1 PRRRNLRCRRR
12 RWHSAHM
19 RRRVPRTGGRMA
31 LLPFQAHHQASSTT
45 TSPPSTDSICS
56 SSRRLSDR
64 ALTSSLIDSNALL
77 IIWKNVATR
86 MEQLILERPHHA
98 RVLIVGLARLLD
110 LTASTRWARPRPCK
124 AERDPRNSDWFWLTR
139 KAKGTDGEH

>member
-1 PRRRNLRCRRR
+1 SPRSNTPPRRQQTDRSSIASWTWSWHSKPSPRRRNLRCRRR

-110 LTASTRWARPRPCK
+110 LTAS
-124 AERDPRNSDWFWLTR
+124 
-139 KAKGTDGEH
+139 